1 MVGEPPRQEKEISN
15 SLPLLQSS
23 RSCGRSIKNLSM
35 FAKSHSGLAPNFN
48 TPESRLNSNM
58 NRRQRDET
66 CSIRVRISATTR
78 RQISA
83 SFRAS
88 TSLGIVALAMSMVK
102 PVVVGAGCVSGTKE
116 FVMPN
121 GPVQSR
127 FHRSPHEPN
136 YIVGAS
142 PPHSIRIEQGKL
154 VGTDETPCSRATIGQ
169 RCGNPLALCM
179 DLLPKR
185 PH

>member
-48 TPESRLNSNM
+48 TPESPLSSNM
-58 NRRQRDET
+58 NRRRRDET
-66 CSIRVRISATTR
+66 LQYSCENIRHYAAADLCVFPSLYEPWNCGLAT
-78 RQISA
+78 
-83 SFRAS
+83 
-88 TSLGIVALAMSMVK
+88 SMGK
-102 PVVVGAGCVSGTKE
+102 PVVVGAGCASGTKE

-127 FHRSPHEPN
+127 FHGNPYEPN
-136 YIVGAS
+136 YVAGGITTALD
-142 PPHSIRIEQGKL
+142 PDRARSIGR
-154 VGTDETPCSRATIGQ
+154 
-169 RCGNPLALCM
+169 N
-179 DLLPKR
+179 
-185 PH
+185 